1 MWICTNLL
9 KPAVGLDTLYL
20 LDCRSRSGVFVAV
33 ISNPKNSKKHL
44 EQKLLKILVLFC
56 GIAILSMVLVKLF
69 LDKSL
74 LSDKIIIQDDGTA
87 HVIGREIPKKPSVPI
102 VKKFKT
108 ESEEVLKA
116 QDEEASFKE
125 AMAFIDSGNYQAA
138 KERLEAIIKEN
149 PGHLKAITELGMVY
163 LIDLRDPESAM
174 PLFEKVVAAD
184 PSNQLVVNELIGVYE
199 ELGRQEEG
207 VAYLQGLM
215 EKNPENSAVSLGLGQ
230 ILLGQNRSV
239 DAIPYLEKS
248 IQYGSQPD
256 YVYMDLGDAYSKQ
269 GRKDKA
275 IEVYRQAVDMADRR
289 VVESSGDAGL
299 KQINE
304 DMLQR
309 NLLNLARE
317 LGNSGRYDEAQQALQ
332 RIIQQS
338 PGHQAAISEMKRF
351 QALKRGG

>member
-1 MWICTNLL
+1 ML
-9 KPAVGLDTLYL
+9 KPAVSFDTLTR
-20 LDCRSRSGVFVAV
+20 LDCRSRSGGFVAV
-33 ISNPKNSKKHL
+33 ISNSKDSKKQL
-44 EQKLLKILVLFC
+44 EHRLLKILMLFC
-56 GIAILSMVLVKLF
+56 GIAVLSMFLVKIF

-74 LSDKIIIQDDGTA
+74 LSDKIVIQDDGTA
-87 HVIGREIPKKPSVPI
+87 HVIGREIPKKPAAKVFRSL
-102 VKKFKT
+102 KT
-108 ESEEVLKA
+108 ETPEVSKS

-125 AMAFIDSGNYQAA
+125 AMSLIDSGNYQAA
-138 KERLEAIIKEN
+138 KERLEGIIKEN

-174 PLFEKVVAAD
+174 PLFEKVVASD

-199 ELGRQEEG
+199 ELGKQEEG

-230 ILLGQNRSV
+230 ILLGQNRST

-248 IQYGSQPD
+248 IQNGSQPD

-275 IEVYRQAVDMADRR
+275 IEVYRQAVDMADKR
-289 VVESSGDAGL
+289 VVESSGDVGL

-338 PGHQAAISEMKRF
+338 PGHQAAISEMKRY